1 MTADRAAGRAPEPAR
16 YFDDLKPGEHFV
28 TGEWALNEAEI
39 VAFARQFDPQP
50 IHVDVAGAAHGPYG
64 GLIASGFQ
72 TMALGFRLF
81 YELGVINEACIG
93 GPGIDAVR
101 FHRPARPGDS
111 HPRGRH
117 RRRDPP
123 LALQAGPR
131 LCAHRLRRPQPA
143 GRAGAELRD
152 RSHPHAQAA
161 EHARGN
167 AGALTQVRP
176 CAAIVRAG
184 REKRSTP

>member
-1 MTADRAAGRAPEPAR
+1 MTANCVSGPAPEAAR
-16 YFDDLKPGEHFV
+16 YFDDLKAGERFV
-28 TGEWALNEAEI
+28 TGEWALDEAEI
-39 VAFARQFDPQP
+39 VAFAREFDPQP
-50 IHVDVAGAAHGPYG
+50 IHVDAVRAADGPYG

-101 FHRPARPGDS
+101 FHRPARPGRF
-111 HPRGRH
+111 HPRGRD

-152 RSHPHAQAA
+152 RPHPPAQAA
-161 EHARGN
+161 GGGPGN
-167 AGALTQVRP
+167 AVVLTRRRP
-176 CAAIVRAG
+176 CAAIVCAG

>member
-1 MTADRAAGRAPEPAR
+1 MTANCVSGPAPEAAR
-16 YFDDLKPGEHFV
+16 YFDDLKAGERFV
-28 TGEWALNEAEI
+28 TGEWALDEAEI
-39 VAFARQFDPQP
+39 VAFARKFDPQP
-50 IHVDVAGAAHGPYG
+50 IHVDAVQAADGPYG

-111 HPRGRH
+111 HPRGRD